1 MWKRKRG
8 RSLFSISPTIQYKY
22 NEKIEPHDG
31 IKKICFTTP
40 DQLMDQNQKRASST
54 TEY

>member
-1 MWKRKRG
+1 MWQRKRG

-40 DQLMDQNQKRASST
+40 DQLIDQNQKRASSI